1 MNRATFPVWEIPF
14 ALLSFLFYK
23 LIKFIVGNF
32 YTFYLLVNQKK
43 ASQWQL
49 LSAETLKNPLALP
62 VLMTKGPRWN
72 THAIIGTLGPFQVQE
87 SISLDLASANASAQS
102 WIAVVYSFPTYQ
114 TITSFKSEQCKANSP
129 WASLQLKPGKY
140 SIGLRYYHWSDNV
153 RLPALQVDG
162 RELVKALPVPADING
177 FLPDLIKSKNWFYS
191 WLHYYIFTILRFR
204 KYLPESFIKREYLP
218 VGAPDTEFF
227 YNYLYCE
234 QALEVVVTASILNN
248 YHLYFTFYE
257 RCSLPVNWCEIEKE
271 NFITEP
277 VKNDGF
283 YLIRVRPKADFSA
296 DSIKKWSL
304 KAEINDEC
312 PLRQKINI
320 IREKR

>member
-32 YTFYLLVNQKK
+32 YTFYLFVNRKK

-49 LSAETLKNPLALP
+49 LDAETFKNPLALP

-72 THAIIGTLGPFQVQE
+72 THAIIGTLGPFQVRE
-87 SISLDLASANASAQS
+87 SISLDTASANDSAPS
-102 WIAVVYSFPTYQ
+102 WIAVVYSFPAYK
-114 TITSFKSEQCKANSP
+114 TIASFEPKKSNANSQ
-129 WASLQLKPGKY
+129 WASIQLKPGKY
-140 SIGLRYYHWSDNV
+140 SIGLRYYHWSDNI

-162 RELVKALPVPADING
+162 RELVKALPVPADVNG
-177 FLPDLIKSKNWFYS
+177 FLLELIKSKNWFYS
-191 WLHYYIFTILRFR
+191 WLHYYIFTILRLR
-204 KYLPESFIKREYLP
+204 KYLPESFVKREYLP

-227 YNYLYCE
+227 YNYLYRG
-234 QALEVVVTASILNN
+234 QALEVVVSTIVLNN
-248 YHLYFTFYE
+248 YHLYFTLYE

-277 VKNDGF
+277 VENDGF

-296 DSIKKWSL
+296 DLTNKRPL

-312 PLRQKINI
+312 PVRQKINI
-320 IREKR
+320 IREV